1 MFKNRLLVRSIF
13 FCLFLKALKYS
24 MIFTLISLNAHM
36 KQTNKTIMLAL
47 FAVFPLLFSGCQV
60 VSVKNQKLNVTI
72 ANERDSILTRKKMSE
87 ASLNV
92 LSMTGKNSDKCTDE
106 PEKCISEIQEI
117 PQIQDEQ
124 LYSSAS
130 EIYLSKAL
138 SLGNSSACTVSRIDR
153 FQSEEKKTAHRQ
165 TFESCL
171 DEQLIYLDKSI
182 RYSYAYLF
190 VTKRHPSDR
199 IFDNRQVQ
207 IRDFYNQAIA
217 KLVTNYGLRYDRERV
232 PQNIK
237 VGHSTYHIN
246 YDHYPQIANQRLE
259 SLLSSYILN
268 FSGFRSINRRDG
280 FGSEFVATLP
290 PEKSRQEF
298 KYIID
303 PLTHKYPNGV
313 NPNIH
318 DPRYLA
324 VTITAQPYAGNSVD
338 AILNSPD
345 FKLNVFDPYANDRVE
360 VAGHAYPLAAN
371 FSAPYGLWLAENNL
385 GASAYLSLIDRD
397 NSITM
402 PQLFKLEPYNPNKKV
417 IVLVHGLASSPEAW
431 IRLTNDIM
439 GDSVLREHYQVWQ
452 VFYSTNMPILESHFQ
467 INALVRQTFAQL
479 DPKAPAAQDAVLI
492 GHSMGGIIARLMVSD
507 ANLTQQAK
515 QVLKPEQ
522 FKRFT
527 QEPLFQQRFMIK
539 PINNFNRAI
548 FLSSPHRGTE
558 YAERWFT
565 LALRKIIK
573 LPGAFL
579 GAFADSLR
587 ERDINL
593 HEFMEDLDHGLIQ
606 NGPSDLSDRSKFTKL
621 TEDVVPRKNFVFHSI
636 LGNLSKSDEKSQ
648 ISDGVVEY
656 DSAHLDGAASEI
668 ILKGGHSIQET
679 PEAVLELRRIL
690 KLHLKEHGITK

>member
-1 MFKNRLLVRSIF
+1 MFQNQVCFLHLLS
-13 FCLFLKALKYS
+13 
-24 MIFTLISLNAHM
+24 THAHM

-47 FAVFPLLFSGCQV
+47 FAIFPLFISGCQV

-72 ANERDSILTRKKMSE
+72 ANERDSILTRNKMSE

-92 LSMTGKNSDKCTDE
+92 LSMIGKEGDKCSDD
-106 PEKCISEIQEI
+106 PDKCIPEIKQI

-124 LYSSAS
+124 FLSTAS
-130 EIYLSKAL
+130 EVYLDKAL
-138 SLGNSSACTVSRIDR
+138 RLGNSSQCAVSRIDR
-153 FQSEEKKTAHRQ
+153 FQSEEKQLAHRQ
-165 TFESCL
+165 RFESCL

-190 VTKRHPSDR
+190 ATKRPANER
-199 IFDNRQVQ
+199 LFDNRQVQ

-232 PQNIK
+232 PKKIQ
-237 VGHSTYHIN
+237 VGQSIYHIN
-246 YDHYPQIANQRLE
+246 YDHYPQIANKRLE

-290 PEKSRQEF
+290 RRRVKDF
-298 KYIID
+298 KYIIN
-303 PLTHKYPNGV
+303 PLQHQFPNGH

-318 DPRYLA
+318 DPGYLA
-324 VTITAQPYAGNSVD
+324 VTITAQPKSGNSID
-338 AILNSPD
+338 TILNSQD
-345 FKLNVFDPYANDRVE
+345 FELNIFDPYANDSVV
-360 VAGHAYPLAAN
+360 VAGQRYPLAAN

-385 GASAYLSLIDRD
+385 GASAYLTLIDRD
-397 NSITM
+397 NSIIM
-402 PQLFKLEPYNPNKKV
+402 PQLYKLEPYNPNKKV

-439 GDSVLREHYQVWQ
+439 GDSVLREHFQVWQ
-452 VFYSTNMPILESHFQ
+452 VFYSTNMPILESHYQ
-467 INALVRQTFAQL
+467 INALVRQAFQKL
-479 DPKAPAAQDAVLI
+479 DPKADAAHDAVLI

-507 ANLTQQAK
+507 ADLTRQAK
-515 QVLKPEQ
+515 QVLKPDQ

-527 QEPLFQQRFMIK
+527 EEPLFRDRFMIH
-539 PINNFNRAI
+539 PVDNFSRAI
-548 FLSSPHRGTE
+548 FLSAPHRGTD

-573 LPGAFL
+573 LPGDFL
-579 GAFADSLR
+579 GAFAESLR
-587 ERDINL
+587 EKDVNL
-593 HEFMEDLDHGLIQ
+593 KEFMDDLNHGLIQ

-621 TEDVVPRKNFVFHSI
+621 TQDVVPRQGMVFHSI
-636 LGNLSKSDEKSQ
+636 LGNLSKSDLKSD
-648 ISDGVVEY
+648 ISDGVVGY
-656 DSAHLDGAASEI
+656 DSAHLEGAASEI

-690 KLHLKEHGITK
+690 KIHLKELGITH